1 MNEFR
6 VAVLGRSTMA
16 VLSTEFAGVEGP
28 SARWQPTGS
37 GIGLRRHVGGR
48 ARTFNALTGR
58 RSLDLQQSLDHE
70 VASSTDLSA
79 KGKPDRRQA
88 VRSVPNSHA
97 EVWTRSHQTSRP
109 HLGRPPAPSR

>member
-37 GIGLRRHVGGR
+37 RHWTSPACRRTSHNVQR
-48 ARTFNALTGR
+48 LDRTA
-58 RSLDLQQSLDHE
+58 SLDLQQSLDHE

-79 KGKPDRRQA
+79 KGKPERRQA

>member
-37 GIGLRRHVGGR
+37 RRWTSPACR
-48 ARTFNALTGR
+48 R
-58 RSLDLQQSLDHE
+58 RSQYVQRLDR
-70 VASSTDLSA
+70 T
-79 KGKPDRRQA
+79 A
-88 VRSVPNSHA
+88 V
-97 EVWTRSHQTSRP
+97 SRLATIP
-109 HLGRPPAPSR
+109 RPRGRLLHRPVSEG